1 MSTKHRKSEGRLS
14 KIAVVSV
21 AAATATA
28 LTIGAA
34 PPPPKPAPMPVVVN
48 QNVDLAAAYRP
59 FTDPNQ
65 IPDLTGGLGNEA
77 YDYAQQIGDMLLRA
91 LVGHLNLAALGKS
104 AGLDLPSL
112 LAKIPPSLLEGV
124 LGAIPIN
131 LGGVLLDSAGPILT
145 PVLLSAL
152 STLGITDAGGNTTL
166 INLLGLLGLD
176 LSDPLNLSN
185 LDIPGVK
192 LITTGPPFT
201 LLTLLGLDLGWVP
214 GFPNSVANAINST
227 TYLDIGLKG
236 LVGTLID
243 RLAGDGH
250 VIRGAFM

>member
-1 MSTKHRKSEGRLS
+1 MTTKHGKSERRLRKTAS
-14 KIAVVSV
+14 VAV

-28 LTIGAA
+28 LTAGAA
-34 PPPPKPAPMPVVVN
+34 PPPPRPAPAPIVMN
-48 QNVDLAAAYRP
+48 QNVGLAAAFRP

-65 IPDLTGGLGNEA
+65 IPDLTGGLGTA
-77 YDYAQQIGDMLLRA
+77 GYDFAQQIGDMLLRA

-112 LAKIPPSLLEGV
+112 LEKIPPSLLKGV

-131 LGGVLLDSAGPILT
+131 LGGVLLDAAGPILT

-152 STLGITDAGGNTTL
+152 STLGITDADGNTTL

-185 LDIPGVK
+185 LDLPGVK

-201 LLTLLGLDLGWVP
+201 LL
-214 GFPNSVANAINST
+214 
-227 TYLDIGLKG
+227 K
-236 LVGTLID
+236 
-243 RLAGDGH
+243 
-250 VIRGAFM
+250 